1 MAGTRYHQ
9 LLPYAQPEEGDA
21 FRVVIGDFVS
31 TEDGTGIV
39 HIAPSF
45 GADDFKTARENG
57 IGALT
62 LVDKKGKFLD
72 CVTDFAGEYVKEA
85 YLTEEEKAAE
95 AQKQQ
100 RDKYLGVDE
109 RIAIKL
115 KQENKAFK
123 VEKYE
128 HTYPH
133 CWRTDKPILY
143 YPLESLIL
151 NIIE

>member
-1 MAGTRYHQ
+1 MLKRNIPLITNRPH
-9 LLPYAQPEEGDA
+9 L
-21 FRVVIGDFVS
+21 
-31 TEDGTGIV
+31 
-39 HIAPSF
+39 
-45 GADDFKTARENG
+45 
-57 IGALT
+57 
-62 LVDKKGKFLD
+62 
-72 CVTDFAGEYVKEA
+72 

-95 AQKQQ
+95 AQKQG

-143 YPLESLIL
+143 YPLESWRSLVIRL
-151 NIIE
+151 MDNCEN

>member
-1 MAGTRYHQ
+1 MPTLKGADLAGTRYHQ

-85 YLTEEEKAAE
+85 YLTEEEKAASMSSVPE
-95 AQKQQ
+95 PQKGSMNGLLLSHP
-100 RDKYLGVDE
+100 DI
-109 RIAIKL
+109 RIRPAATTSF
-115 KQENKAFK
+115 NGAS
-123 VEKYE
+123 
-128 HTYPH
+128 PDDS
-133 CWRTDKPILY
+133 R
-143 YPLESLIL
+143 
-151 NIIE
+151 